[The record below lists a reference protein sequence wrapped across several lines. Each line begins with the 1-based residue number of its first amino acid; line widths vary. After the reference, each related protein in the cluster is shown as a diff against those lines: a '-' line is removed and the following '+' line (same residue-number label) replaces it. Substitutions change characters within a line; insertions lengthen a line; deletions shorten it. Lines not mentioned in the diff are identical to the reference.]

1 MMPSLLRKP
10 FGLPVWIRQPFGIP
24 FWLVLGIV
32 LICLFTGMVI
42 PIYAG
47 VMGGQASRL
56 AVLPA
61 LLLLLLLLIY
71 DYRKL
76 VLLIILLRSVGD
88 KVLEGSGFGIG
99 GIQMGIGGLINL
111 AVIMIAAMLV
121 LERPQHYSWKLTRI
135 WLPLLAMLGISVVM
149 SYEKGVAIKLFLGML
164 SSFAMFIIATYM
176 VRSMDDFNRTV
187 RLVVWSSLIPSLY
200 AIVEI
205 ALYMRDGSFR
215 LQSTFS
221 HANVLGF
228 YLTLIMTLCLYLLK
242 SARVQLSPTARVI
255 LSGYMALLLLQLL
268 LTQARSAWM
277 ASFFIFLSYALLF
290 ERKYLLYLLLLPLV
304 AVLIPSVGDR
314 LADLTQ
320 GNDAGRYARL
330 NSFAWRLSL
339 WQAAIEWMEPVRMIY
354 GYGLDGFGHF
364 SQTFFARAGE
374 RKWDAHSVYVQFLFD
389 MGVLGVGAFLWL
401 YGRALVLLRPLF
413 RIERLTGFLMMA
425 IVVQYVIVA
434 FSDNLFGYLVFNW
447 YFWFTIGGACSVAM
461 LCAPPLP
468 SAPPRYVPPS
478 SY

>member
-32 LICLFTGMVI
+32 LMCMFIGFVI

-47 VMGGQASRL
+47 LMSGQTSRL

-61 LLLLLLLLIY
+61 LLVLALLLIY

-76 VLLIILLRSVGD
+76 LLLIILFRSVGD
-88 KVLEGSGFGIG
+88 KVLEGSAFGLG

-111 AVIMIAAMLV
+111 AVIMIAAMLI
-121 LERPQHYSWKLTRI
+121 LEKPQHFSWKLTRI
-135 WLPLLAMLGISVVM
+135 WLPFLAMLAFSVVI
-149 SYEKGVAIKLFLGML
+149 SYETGTAIKLFLGLL

-176 VRSMDDFNRTV
+176 MRSEEDFNRSV
-187 RLVVWSSLIPSLY
+187 QLVVWSSVIPSLY
-200 AIVEI
+200 SLVEI

-228 YLTLIMTLCLYLLK
+228 YLTLIMTLCLYMLK
-242 SARVQLSPTARVI
+242 SVRVKISTPTRVVLSAY
-255 LSGYMALLLLQLL
+255 LGFLLLQLL
-268 LTQARSAWM
+268 LTQARSAWV
-277 ASFFIFLSYALLF
+277 ACFLLFVLYALFF
-290 ERKYLLYLLLLPLV
+290 ERKYLLYLLLLPLA
-304 AVLIPSVGDR
+304 AVLIPAVGDR
-314 LADLTQ
+314 LVDLTQ
-320 GNDAGRYARL
+320 GNDTGRYAKL

-339 WQAAIEWMEPVRMIY
+339 WDSAISWMEPVRMIY

-364 SQTFFARAGE
+364 SQTFFAKAGE

-389 MGVLGVGAFLWL
+389 MGILGVGAYLWL
-401 YGRALVLLRPLF
+401 YGRALMLLRPLL

-447 YFWFTIGGACSVAM
+447 YFWFTVGSACSLA
-461 LCAPPLP
+461 LLTAPPP
-468 SAPPRYVPPS
+468 AQGGPRYAPLPPQ
-478 SY
+478 